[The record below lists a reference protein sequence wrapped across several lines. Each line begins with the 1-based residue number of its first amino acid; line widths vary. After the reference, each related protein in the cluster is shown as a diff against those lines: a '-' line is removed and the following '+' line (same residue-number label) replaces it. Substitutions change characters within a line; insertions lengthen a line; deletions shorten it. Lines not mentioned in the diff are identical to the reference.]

1 MHQLSYLLTL
11 TVAAS
16 VLGLPTGLE
25 IRSSE
30 DGGLWE
36 EERRYRS
43 GGLASDMTIV
53 THNDLYG

>member
-1 MHQLSYLLTL
+1 MHQLSHFLTL

-16 VLGLPTGLE
+16 VLGLPTDLE

-30 DGGLWE
+30 YGGLRE
-36 EERRYRS
+36 EERSYGS
-43 GGLASDMTIV
+43 GSLASDMTIV